1 MAHSDCT
8 STPVPCLGALDA
20 VVAADPAPSALRG
33 SLCVG
38 VHLLDHIQWWSI
50 DFDGDDGRRFVDESC
65 GASYR
70 AEVPSR
76 HSAAVL
82 VSGTEALRLTGETE
96 VPFEG
101 PQPLALG
108 DRALL
113 DRFIRRYLMDDDAIS
128 VRLALRPKRGRR

>member
-1 MAHSDCT
+1 MGHTAAEP
-8 STPVPCLGALDA
+8 TPVPFLGALDA
-20 VVAADPAPSALRG
+20 VVAADPEPSALCG

-38 VHLLDHIQWWSI
+38 VHLLDRIQWWSI
-50 DFDGDDGRRFVDESC
+50 DFDDHDGRSFVEESC

-82 VSGTEALRLTGETE
+82 VSGTEALRLAGETE

-101 PQPLALG
+101 PQTLALG
-108 DRALL
+108 DRELL
-113 DRFIRRYLMDDDAIS
+113 GRFIQRYLTDDDAIS
-128 VRLALRPKRGRR
+128 VRLALHPKRGRR